1 MSNRNKIR
9 TCYTALSLAILF
21 LVIGVDYMP
30 HMVAWLPMIITF
42 YFAFRC
48 KAFFVHINQ
57 LLDKII
63 PLE

>member
-1 MSNRNKIR
+1 MSNQNKIR
-9 TCYTALSLAILF
+9 VCYTALALAMLF

-30 HMVAWLPMIITF
+30 HIMAWLPMIIAF

-48 KAFFVHINQ
+48 KTFFVHINH

>member
-1 MSNRNKIR
+1 M
-9 TCYTALSLAILF
+9 LF

-30 HMVAWLPMIITF
+30 HIMAWLPMIIAF

-48 KAFFVHINQ
+48 KAFFVHINH